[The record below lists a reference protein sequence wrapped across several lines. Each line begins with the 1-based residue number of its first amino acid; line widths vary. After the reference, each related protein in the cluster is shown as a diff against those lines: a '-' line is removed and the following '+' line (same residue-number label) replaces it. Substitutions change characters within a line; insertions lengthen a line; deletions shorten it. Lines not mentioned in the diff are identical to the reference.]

1 MNTMINFIVTYI
13 IWNIPNIKFLNDFE
27 NGTLR
32 IFSDVFTDSFGFQ
45 FRVDLVYL
53 YPQTTGKLIKIINFN
68 ASKNVLGFESK

>member
-32 IFSDVFTDSFGFQ
+32 IFLMFLQIPSVFNSVSISFIYIPKQ
-45 FRVDLVYL
+45 LV
-53 YPQTTGKLIKIINFN
+53 
-68 ASKNVLGFESK
+68 S